1 MQLTSK
7 QLGITATAG
16 ITGLCAGALLLSGGV
31 RLQLLSLAGLL
42 ALPPVAVGLIV
53 IDTKA
58 QNRINQAEE
67 KVDKALRDLDIA
79 AVKITS
85 SEAREAQL
93 KLDLTEVQNSLNRAK
108 ELLKVCESERC
119 QSASIINQ
127 QYQKIDELE
136 TLLKTHQARLED
148 LEAEVEEW
156 EATFHTRLE
165 SEAEARFQAA
175 KRAEIKKIE
184 AENDALTKEAIEIA
198 KKYRQW
204 ATLADT
210 RLQDRREFVEN
221 ITHTYNEK
229 VGEFSKAYSEQVA
242 AYLEQI
248 ELLNVK
254 IGMLQQKL
262 EGDLIQPEYGQFGY
276 AIEGQI
282 ANHIAEWVWRVL
294 KMPLAVKGYQ
304 IKSDGSVEVGYGF
317 SRSVPVEALVADL
330 NRHSSEIAKHLGI
343 HKITSVRKLE
353 ISDLIILTFRREA
366 ALKESGAKLLAGS
379 PEEFIKYVVTH
390 PIRYRLIA
398 DPGQG
403 KTPTTAVMLSAILK
417 EGCRTGNTTKGKKV
431 LNTLVT
437 VSYPGAQSSL
447 KDSEY
452 PLEQFLKY
460 GTTTAAIK
468 SFDDAVSDW
477 EYRQQNLKYAKE
489 FFQIW
494 VWDELDN
501 TINSATDPNK
511 CSENLKLIL
520 KQGGHSNIGW
530 IVSGQSVMT
539 SQIKGFKDDDRS
551 LFTEI
556 IIGIPKIRMYIKKY
570 AKGKESDANLA
581 KLERNLDDLESYIE
595 SVNDRITD
603 TARLLRLALIIDDK
617 SPKLYFLPNLDSVDF
632 DEVFINESVNKA
644 SGMVLRLTSQTE
656 PSETGS
662 KRQNPYTVSIGATE
676 PNEPKTTMQGVAHC
690 PHCGNS
696 EMSFLKEQRYRCKPC
711 NRKIAPSKVVFK

>member
-1 MQLTSK
+1 MNK
-7 QLGITATAG
+7 LGMFATG
-16 ITGLCAGALLLSGGV
+16 C
-31 RLQLLSLAGLL
+31 LAGLVLTVTATKQPFKLLTTSAL
-42 ALPPVAVGLIV
+42 ASATTSFIACLIV
-53 IDTKA
+53 DTRK
-58 QNRINQAEE
+58 QSKLNDAEE
-67 KVDKALRDLDIA
+67 KLNRLANTLAKAQSNVENSEKSLLNLSSEMVEMKKMLTIAKQSIENYQSDSEKSHSKIQELADKANSLETELNACKQELADKTTTLAEIEEHFDDIVAEEAQKQAKEYEKRRIEEVFQDHDEITLEAMGLFQELQAWSVQVRERHVTLQESTRELRRQYAKHIDEYTEKVDAERKALLYHIE
-79 AVKITS
+79 VLTEKITML
-85 SEAREAQL
+85 EHELAQ
-93 KLDLTEVQNSLNRAK
+93 DLV
-108 ELLKVCESERC
+108 
-119 QSASIINQ
+119 
-127 QYQKIDELE
+127 
-136 TLLKTHQARLED
+136 
-148 LEAEVEEW
+148 
-156 EATFHTRLE
+156 
-165 SEAEARFQAA
+165 
-175 KRAEIKKIE
+175 
-184 AENDALTKEAIEIA
+184 
-198 KKYRQW
+198 
-204 ATLADT
+204 
-210 RLQDRREFVEN
+210 
-221 ITHTYNEK
+221 
-229 VGEFSKAYSEQVA
+229 
-242 AYLEQI
+242 
-248 ELLNVK
+248 
-254 IGMLQQKL
+254 
-262 EGDLIQPEYGQFGY
+262 QPEYGQFGY

-282 ANHIAEWVWRVL
+282 ANHIAEWMWRML

-304 IKSDGSVEVGYGF
+304 VKPDGSTDVGYGF
-317 SRSVPVEALVADL
+317 SRSVPVDALVADL
-330 NRHSSEIAKHLGI
+330 NRHSGEIAKHLGI
-343 HKITSVRKLE
+343 HKITNARKLE
-353 ISDLIILTFRREA
+353 IGDLIVLTFRREPP
-366 ALKESGAKLLAGS
+366 LKEAGAKLLAGS
-379 PEEFIKYVVTH
+379 PEEFIKYVVSH

-403 KTPTTAVMLSAILK
+403 KTPTTAVMLSHILK

-431 LNTLVT
+431 PNTLVT

-452 PLEQFLKY
+452 PLDQFLRY

-468 SFDDAVSDW
+468 SFDDAVTDW

-570 AKGKESDANLA
+570 AKGKESDANLT
-581 KLERNLDDLESYIE
+581 KLEKNLDDLESYVE

-632 DEVFINESVNKA
+632 DDVFINESVNKA

-656 PSETGS
+656 PNETGS
-662 KRQNPYTVSIGATE
+662 KFQNPYTVSIGTTE

-696 EMSFLKEQRYRCKPC
+696 EMTFLKEQRYRCKPC
-711 NRKIAPSKVVFK
+711 NKKISLSKVVFK